1 MKEREREE
9 MREARSQMEVAC
21 SRQLLHSATFQFM
34 GVHFGEAP
42 CLCSV
47 EKDYVCALWRKVV
60 CALWRKAKYR
70 WSAAAAN
77 G

>member
-42 CLCSV
+42 CLCTV
-47 EKDYVCALWRKVV
+47 EKPFMFVHCGEK
-60 CALWRKAKYR
+60 
-70 WSAAAAN
+70 
-77 G
+77 